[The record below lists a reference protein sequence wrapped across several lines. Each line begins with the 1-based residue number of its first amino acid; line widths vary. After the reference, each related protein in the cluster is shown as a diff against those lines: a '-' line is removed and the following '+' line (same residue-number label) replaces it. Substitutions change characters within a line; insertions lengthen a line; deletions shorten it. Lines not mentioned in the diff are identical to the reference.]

1 MWPRHR
7 GRLGCCF
14 AQFRCMQL
22 QAAHIQP
29 VHTFRARA
37 EAILADAG
45 GCVKTAKT
53 SGQRH
58 PELAPPNNRED
69 DSLQALPVSEGESG

>member
-1 MWPRHR
+1 
-7 GRLGCCF
+7 
-14 AQFRCMQL
+14 MQL

-37 EAILADAG
+37 EAILADGGG